1 MADAQAQSWAKNY
14 GKGGGDAAPPIDE
27 DEPMPHEEP
36 DGDEGGQ
43 EEPMGTKSPE
53 DLDTIVELARAH
65 LPEIEESLQGMEP
78 ETLLRVDE
86 ELPEESADVILEM
99 IEGWEDGLPD
109 LLTDI
114 SEPEALHVSEML
126 SEDVTEVD
134 PVLVGAWLFRA
145 GQLTA

>member
-1 MADAQAQSWAKNY
+1 MADAQAREWAKNY
-14 GKGGGDAAPPIDE
+14 GKDSGAPPVDE
-27 DEPMPHEEP
+27 EEPMPQEEP
-36 DGDEGGQ
+36 DGDEGQ

-99 IEGWEDGLPD
+99 IENWEDGLPD

-126 SEDVTEVD
+126 AEDVTEVD